1 MAKMNLEYYA
11 QEDLYSDGDIENK
24 LLEMVLEGVNY
35 EDLPEEKVEFPMI
48 YHFSEV
54 RENILAWYPFREH
67 CTILEIGAG
76 CGAITGL
83 LCRKAERV
91 VAVELSKRRAEINLE
106 RHKNLDNLEIMV
118 GNLNDMEIQETFDYV
133 ILNGVLEYAMS
144 FTEGEKPYHTFLRN
158 MGKFLKDD
166 GRLLIAIENRLGL
179 KYFAGA
185 PEDHTDLYFLGIDR
199 YRDNRTVRTFSRM
212 ELQKLLSDS
221 GFPCQKMYYPYPDY
235 KFPLEIFT
243 DETLET
249 QGYGKQYPVYTDNTL
264 RLFQEGTCARSLMK
278 EKVLATFVNSF
289 LVDAGKKE
297 SVQDREYLYV
307 KLNQKRAPRFRLM
320 TAIVRENGKRVVEKS
335 ALHPDAEPFLEGI
348 AAKSGTDMGDFRYLS
363 ARFENGKMSYPY
375 LNGVTYQQMIKEYID
390 EENIKA
396 VFELMD
402 HLFQTAFQ
410 NQKSKFDY
418 QGKEFQEVFGTYPGK
433 KEYMC
438 VSPANIDLI
447 CENIFAEEDGN
458 RIIDY
463 EWVFSF
469 WVPVAFIIWRT
480 LHELYTRIPKLNV
493 LCSRRNFLERYG
505 IERSDDEI
513 FLQWTMHF
521 VYQYVGC
528 DRMDVFQKQR
538 IQLPLEQ
545 LVAQNNAK
553 KHLSAK
559 VYYDLGEGLN
569 EEHIIRKNCRIE
581 RKRFRFHIVFPKEAD
596 IKGIRWDF
604 HSDSEACMLRID
616 RICCN
621 CRIGLRPMENYIQE
635 RDATIFLTSEPM
647 YFVDCWDAGEIS
659 EMTVEGIYVPL
670 DLTVVR
676 EMLKEQI
683 HEKDQLL
690 EELDQ
695 IRNLTQTIP
704 EKNVSVQQVPSP
716 GMKRRV
722 KGILKKML
730 GRGQA
735 AAEEESAAAVSCLG
749 SIDVFQ
755 INDRDFHVVGW
766 AYDTNHEMQSP
777 RIVFYQENR
786 KILESEYMVIYRKD
800 VAENLGRKDAEAS
813 GFALSASVRCS
824 KPLRV
829 CFEYGTPDGPGQLF
843 LGTIPETV
851 SESEQM
857 EPEIIVFTD
866 NSSLGDIRS
875 FRKNRLA
882 DPAEFPSQLTSQT
895 YDILI
900 PVYNGFQYLE
910 KLFSSLEKT
919 RLSYRLILVDDKS
932 PDEKTQKYLEAYA
945 ETHPNVILVR
955 NEENLGFVRSV
966 NRGLQMAEHHVA
978 LVNTDVEVPEEWL
991 ERLMLPIAMDN
1002 QVATATP
1009 FTTCGTICS
1018 FPNFCEDNVLF
1029 EGMDLW
1035 QIDNAFRLL
1044 KPQYPSMPTGVGFC
1058 MGMNLN
1064 AIRQVGLLDA
1074 ETFGKGYGEEN
1085 DWCQRAVKAGYRNV
1099 LVDNLFVYHKHGGS
1113 FLSDEK
1119 MRLLEHNLKALSQ
1132 KHPNYNRDTAEFCR
1146 RDPARPARLY
1156 AQMYLLNQILEKKV
1170 VLAFD
1175 HSLGGGATEYLEK
1188 KTGEVLK
1195 DGACMIIVRYNIYEN
1210 KYRMIYRYKKYQI
1223 ECFSED
1229 LKRILELIPRIDEIW
1244 VNELVTYQGIYKIL
1258 RQIIQ
1263 LKERQDAYLKML
1275 LHDFFAICPAVNL
1288 MDDSGKYCAAAD
1300 AEVCNCCVPRNRSN
1314 ACLDYQTGSMWRT
1327 EWRKFLEQCDEIT
1340 AFSDDSARLLKKAY
1354 PGLGNLR
1361 VIPHTPHYLPALDK
1375 KKKTTDTLNIG
1386 LLGVL
1391 CYKKGLQ
1398 VVKDLLRV
1406 IEEQKL
1412 NITIRLLGVSDEE
1425 IDSPAFSQTGRYTRE
1440 MLPRLTLEQDIDIFL
1455 IPSIWPETFSY
1466 TASEIMSMNMPIAVF
1481 PIGAP
1486 VERVVKY
1493 EKGTVIENGTPEQIL
1508 QDISTFALEKCKVG
1522 AMPVDKRKI
1531 LFIGEEISFASR
1543 YRVEHFRE
1551 QLLMHGVASD
1561 FIQVE
1566 EALDKDFSNYQTVV
1580 FYRCSDVERVPVAA
1594 QMARRAK
1601 CAVYYDIDDLIFN
1614 YDKIRQLHFLK
1625 GSEYRNFRKTTE
1637 NIHSCMELCDG
1648 YLTSTETLAEQIR
1661 KEFPGKPV
1669 VVNRNCASMEMQVLS
1684 HDAAELKEES
1694 ERLYVAYFSGSKTHD
1709 QDFALIED
1717 ALLRVM
1723 DRHPNVY
1730 LKLVGVLSEDK
1741 MKRVQNRIEKIGF
1754 MDWKKLP
1761 EQVASVDI
1769 NLMPLENTLFH
1780 CCKSENKWMEA
1791 ALVKTPSVM
1800 SRNAE
1805 MELAVENG
1813 ITGFLC
1819 STTEEW
1825 ENALEKLITDS
1836 DFRKAMGENANTA
1849 VMERYT
1855 TQNTGDAARKLVL
1868 GETDPEE

>member
-1 MAKMNLEYYA
+1 MAKLNLEYYS
-11 QEDLYSDGDIENK
+11 QEDLYSDGEIENK
-24 LLEMVLEGVNY
+24 MLKMAAQGQNY
-35 EDLPEEKVEFPMI
+35 EDLPEQKVEFPMI

-67 CTILEIGAG
+67 CSILEIGAG

-83 LCRKAERV
+83 LCRKADRV

-106 RHKNLDNLEIMV
+106 RHKNLENLEIMV
-118 GNLNDMEIQETFDYV
+118 GNLNDMEIRESFDYV

-144 FTEGEKPYHTFLRN
+144 FTDGEKPYHTFLRN
-158 MGKFLKDD
+158 MGKFLKED

-199 YRDNRTVRTFSRM
+199 YRDNRTVRTFSRT
-212 ELQKLLSDS
+212 ELQKLLSES
-221 GFPCQKMYYPYPDY
+221 GYPIQKMYYPYPDY
-235 KFPLEIFT
+235 KFPVEIYT

-249 QGYGKQYPVYTDNTL
+249 QGYGKQYPVYTENTL
-264 RLFQEGTCARSLMK
+264 QLFQEETCARSLMK
-278 EKVLATFVNSF
+278 EKVLGTFVNSF
-289 LVDAGKKE
+289 LVDAGRKE
-297 SVQDREYLYV
+297 SAEEREYLYV
-307 KLNQKRAPRFRLM
+307 KLNQKRDPRFRLM
-320 TAIVRENGKRVVEKS
+320 TAIVRENERLVVEKT
-335 ALHPDAEPFLEGI
+335 ALCPEAEPFLAGI
-348 AAKSGTDMGDFRYLS
+348 AAKSGTDIGDFRYLP
-363 ARFENGKMSYPY
+363 AQFENGILSYPY
-375 LNGVTYQQMIKEYID
+375 LNGITYQQIIKEYVD
-390 EENIKA
+390 EENVESI
-396 VFELMD
+396 FQLMD

-410 NQKSKFDY
+410 KKAQVPDY
-418 QGKEFQEVFGTYPGK
+418 QGEEFRKVFGAYPGK
-433 KEYMC
+433 AEYEC
-438 VSPANIDLI
+438 VAPANIDLI
-447 CENIFAEEDGN
+447 CENIFAEKSGN
-458 RIIDY
+458 MIIDY
-463 EWVFSF
+463 EWVFPF
-469 WVPVAFIIWRT
+469 PVPVSFIIWRT
-480 LHELYTRIPKLNV
+480 IHELYTRMPRLNG
-493 LCSRRNFLERYG
+493 LCRRRDFLERYG

-528 DRMDVFQKQR
+528 DRMDTFQKQR
-538 IQLPLEQ
+538 VSLPLEK
-545 LVAQNNAK
+545 LVARSNAE
-553 KHLSAK
+553 KHLAVK
-559 VYYDLGEGLN
+559 VYYDQGDGLN
-569 EEHIIRKNCRIE
+569 EECVIRKKCAVE
-581 RKRFRFHIVFPKEAD
+581 RKRFRFHIRFPKDAG

-604 HSDSEACMLRID
+604 QSDSEACILRID
-616 RICCN
+616 RVSCN
-621 CRIGLRPMENYIQE
+621 CKVGLRPIENYME
-635 RDATIFLTSEPM
+635 DGGVTIFLTSEPM
-647 YFVDCWDAGEIS
+647 YYVDCWDAGDIS
-659 EMTVEGIYVPL
+659 EITVEGIYAPLDMTAVRGILRDQIQEKNLLRKELDEAQTAVRNQHEENVPL
-670 DLTVVR
+670 
-676 EMLKEQI
+676 
-683 HEKDQLL
+683 
-690 EELDQ
+690 
-695 IRNLTQTIP
+695 
-704 EKNVSVQQVPSP
+704 QQAAPL
-716 GMKRRV
+716 GKKQRIKR
-722 KGILKKML
+722 ILKKMA
-730 GRGQA
+730 GRSVAEPAEEA
-735 AAEEESAAAVSCLG
+735 AAASSCLG
-749 SIDVFQ
+749 STDVFQ
-755 INDRDFHVVGW
+755 IDNQNFQVVGW
-766 AYDTNHEMQSP
+766 AFDTKCEMQSP
-777 RIVFYQENR
+777 RIVFYQGNQR
-786 KILESEYMVIYRKD
+786 ILETEYMVIYRKD
-800 VAENLGRKDAEAS
+800 VAENIGRKEAEAS
-813 GFALSASVRCS
+813 GFALSAAVRS
-824 KPLRV
+824 SWPLQV
-829 CFEYGTPDGPGQLF
+829 CFEYGTPDGPGRLT

-851 SESEQM
+851 SQREQIR
-857 EPEIIVFTD
+857 PEIVVFTD
-866 NSSLGDIRS
+866 TSSLGDIRS
-875 FRKNRLA
+875 FKKNRIA
-882 DPAEFPSQLTSQT
+882 EPAGFPPQLTAQA
-895 YDILI
+895 YDVLI
-900 PVYNGFQYLE
+900 PVYNGYQYLE

-945 ETHPNVILVR
+945 ETHSNVILVR

-991 ERLMLPIAMDN
+991 ERLMLPIAVDN

-1029 EGMDLW
+1029 EGMELW
-1035 QIDNAFRLL
+1035 QIDDAFRRI

-1085 DWCQRAVKAGYRNV
+1085 DWCQRAIKAGFRNV

-1113 FLSDEK
+1113 FLSEEK
-1119 MRLLEHNLKALSQ
+1119 MRLLEHNLEALAQ
-1132 KHPNYNRDTAEFCR
+1132 KHPDYNRDTAEFCR
-1146 RDPARPARLY
+1146 RDPARPTRLY
-1156 AQMYLLNQILEKKV
+1156 AQMCLLNQILEKKV
-1170 VLAFD
+1170 IVAFD

-1195 DGACMIIVRYNIYEN
+1195 NGDCMITVRYNIYEN
-1210 KYRMIYRYKKYQI
+1210 KYRMIYQYKKYQI

-1229 LKRILELIPRIDEIW
+1229 MNRILELIPRVDEIW
-1244 VNELVTYQGIYKIL
+1244 INELVTYQDIYKVL
-1258 RQIIQ
+1258 RQILL
-1263 LKERQDAYLKML
+1263 LKERHDAYLKML

-1288 MDDSGKYCAAAD
+1288 MDDCGNYCGAAPTEA
-1300 AEVCNCCVPRNRSN
+1300 CNRCIPANRSN
-1314 ACLDYQTGSMWRT
+1314 ACLDFQTGSKWRA
-1327 EWRKFLEQCDEIT
+1327 EWRNFLEHCDEIT

-1361 VIPHTPHYLPALDK
+1361 VIPHVPHYLPPLDK
-1375 KKKTTDTLNIG
+1375 RRKTTETLNIG

-1391 CYKKGLQ
+1391 CYKKGLE
-1398 VVKDLLRV
+1398 VVKGLLQV
-1406 IEEQKL
+1406 IEEQNL

-1486 VERVVKY
+1486 VERVEKY
-1493 EKGTVIENGTPEQIL
+1493 EKGVVIENGTPEQIL
-1508 QDISTFALEKCKVG
+1508 KDISAFAREKCGVA

-1551 QLLMHGVASD
+1551 QLLLHGIASD
-1561 FIQVE
+1561 FIQIT
-1566 EALDKDFSNYQTVV
+1566 EALEKDFSGYQTVV
-1580 FYRCSDVERVPVAA
+1580 FYRCSDAEKVPVAV
-1594 QMARRAK
+1594 QKARKGK
-1601 CAVYYDIDDLIFN
+1601 CAVYYDIDDLIFD
-1614 YDKIRQLHFLK
+1614 YERIRKLHFLK

-1637 NIHSCMELCDG
+1637 HIHRCMELCDG

-1661 KEFPGKPV
+1661 QEFPGKPV

-1694 ERLYVAYFSGSKTHD
+1694 ERLYVGYFSGSKTHD

-1717 ALLRVM
+1717 VLLRVM

-1741 MKRVQNRIEKIGF
+1741 MKRVQNRIEKLGF

-1813 ITGFLC
+1813 VTGFLC
-1819 STTEEW
+1819 STAEEW
-1825 ENALEKLITDS
+1825 EAALEKLVTDAA
-1836 DFRKAMGENANTA
+1836 FRKNMGENAYSA

-1855 TQNTGDAARKLVL
+1855 TQNTGEQARMLVL